1 MRVGNAQGEIV
12 ARKREQAGASVA
24 AVATSYDEVPY
35 ESHPYPQSHPDRLAT
50 IATLFGMKPAP
61 VDKCRVLELGCAAGG
76 NLIPMAASLPGS
88 EFVGVDGS
96 TRQIADGQELVDA
109 LKLDNIKLRTADFNE
124 LGDDEAPFDYI
135 IAHGVYSWIADPLQE
150 KLLEICGKL
159 LSPNGVA
166 YVSYNTFPGWHY
178 RGMIRDMM
186 LYHVEQF
193 PEPATKATQAR
204 ALLEFLAQSLQSSTE
219 DPFPSMLRQNLD
231 LIRRQTDSYLLHDHL
246 EEVNDP
252 VYFYQFVARAQKHG
266 MQYLGES
273 DFATMLTNMY
283 PKEVTETLQRV
294 AKDIVRMEQYMDFLR
309 NRTFR
314 QTLLCKSDLTLKRN
328 VTPQDMT
335 PFRIASPVEVPEKL
349 DIRSTQPDTFKV
361 GASTTTLTT
370 SVPIVKAAFQ
380 HLAEIWPHSV
390 SFDRL
395 LAVSRSRLSSVTI
408 RDQAMVQAEVQAL
421 GSAILTGYTVRL
433 LELHTHEPDFITA
446 VSDRPRATD
455 LSRAQAKRGGR
466 VTNQRHEIVNLDEFS
481 RRTLQLLDGTRD
493 RAALLD
499 SMATLV
505 TDGTLMVEQEG
516 RPVAG
521 GEPLKKILGDAV
533 DRCLNRFTKAALLVA

>member
-1 MRVGNAQGEIV
+1 V
-12 ARKREQAGASVA
+12 ARKREQGRASVA
-24 AVATSYDEVPY
+24 AVGTSYDEVPY

-50 IATLFGMKPAP
+50 IATLFGMKPTP
-61 VDKCRVLELGCAAGG
+61 IGQCRVLELGCAAGG
-76 NLIPMAASLPGS
+76 NLIPMAAALPES
-88 EFVGVDGS
+88 EFVGIDSS
-96 TRQIADGQELVDA
+96 TRQIADGQQLVDA
-109 LKLDNIKLRTADFNE
+109 LKLDNITLRCADFNDVE
-124 LGDDEAPFDYI
+124 DEKPFDYI

-150 KLLEICGKL
+150 KLLELCGKL
-159 LSPNGVA
+159 LTPNGVA

-186 LYHVEQF
+186 LYHVDQF
-193 PEPATKATQAR
+193 TEPPMKATQAR
-204 ALLEFLAQSLQSSTE
+204 ALLDFLVQSLQSSTE
-219 DPFPSMLRQNLD
+219 DPFPAMLRQNLD

-252 VYFYQFVARAQKHG
+252 VYFYQFVERAGRHG

-283 PKEVTETLQRV
+283 PKEVTETLQRI

-314 QTLLCKSDLTLKRN
+314 QTLLCRSGLTLKRN

-335 PFRIASPVEVPEKL
+335 PFRVASPVELPEKL
-349 DIRSTQPDTFKV
+349 DIRSTQAEQFKI
-361 GASTTTLTT
+361 GGSGTTLTT
-370 SVPIVKAAFQ
+370 TVPIVKAAFQ

-390 SFDRL
+390 PFDRL
-395 LAVSRSRLSSVTI
+395 LAVSRSKLSSVTI

-433 LELHTHEPDFITA
+433 LELKTHEPQLVTEI
-446 VSDRPRATD
+446 SDKPRAGD
-455 LSRAQAKRGGR
+455 LAREQAKRSGR

-481 RRTLQLLDGTRD
+481 RRTLALLDGTRN
-493 RAALLD
+493 RAQLMKD
-499 SMATLV
+499 MSRLV
-505 TDGTLMVEQEG
+505 TDGTLVVEQEG
-516 RPVAG
+516 KSVAG
-521 GEPLKKILGDAV
+521 GDPLNQILGDAI
-533 DRCLNRFTKAALLVA
+533 DRCLTRFAKAALLVA

>member
-1 MRVGNAQGEIV
+1 M
-12 ARKREQAGASVA
+12 ARNREQGRAAVA
-24 AVATSYDEVPY
+24 AVGTSYDEVPY

-50 IATLFGMKPAP
+50 VATLFGMKPTPIA
-61 VDKCRVLELGCAAGG
+61 KCRVLELGCAAGG
-76 NLIPMAASLPGS
+76 NLIPMAASLPDS

-96 TRQIADGQELVDA
+96 ARQIADGQELVDA
-109 LKLDNIKLRTADFNE
+109 LKLRNITLRAADFND
-124 LGDDEAPFDYI
+124 LGDEQPFDYI

-150 KLLEICGKL
+150 KLLELCGKL
-159 LSPNGVA
+159 LTPNGVA

-186 LYHVEQF
+186 LYHVDQF
-193 PEPATKATQAR
+193 TEPPVKATQAR
-204 ALLEFLAQSLQSSTE
+204 ALLDFLVSSLQQSTD
-219 DPFPSMLRQNLD
+219 DPFPAMLRQNLD

-252 VYFYQFVARAQKHG
+252 VYFYQFVERAGRQG
-266 MQYLGES
+266 LQYLGES

-314 QTLLCKSDLTLKRN
+314 QTLLCKSDLQLKRN

-335 PFRIASPVEVPEKL
+335 TFRIASPVELPEKL
-349 DIRSTQPDTFKV
+349 DIRSTQPEQFKI
-361 GASTTTLTT
+361 GGSGTTLTT
-370 SVPIVKAAFQ
+370 TVPIVKAAFQ
-380 HLAEIWPHSV
+380 HLSEIWPRSV
-390 SFDRL
+390 PFDRL

-421 GSAILTGYTVRL
+421 GSAVLTGYTVRL
-433 LELHTHEPDFITA
+433 LELKTHEPDFVTEISEKPKA
-446 VSDRPRATD
+446 SDLARE
-455 LSRAQAKRGGR
+455 QAKRSGR
-466 VTNQRHEIVNLDEFS
+466 VTNQRHEIVTLDEFS

-499 SMATLV
+499 AMSKLV
-505 TDGTLMVEQEG
+505 ADGTLMVEQEG
-516 RPVAG
+516 QKVAG
-521 GEPLKKILGDAV
+521 GDPLKQILGDAV
-533 DRCLNRFTKAALLVA
+533 DRCLTRFSKAALCVA

>member
-1 MRVGNAQGEIV
+1 M
-12 ARKREQAGASVA
+12 ARKQQQARATVA
-24 AVATSYDEVPY
+24 AVGTSYDEVPY

-50 IATLFGMKPAP
+50 IATLFGMKPTP
-61 VDKCRVLELGCAAGG
+61 IGKCRVLELGCAAGG
-76 NLIPMAASLPGS
+76 NVIPMAASLPDS
-88 EFVGVDGS
+88 EFVGIDQS

-109 LKLDNIKLRTADFNE
+109 LKLRNLKLRCADFNDVANE
-124 LGDDEAPFDYI
+124 EPFDYI

-150 KLLEICGKL
+150 KLLEICGRAL
-159 LSPNGVA
+159 APNGVA

-193 PEPATKATQAR
+193 PEPAMKATQAR
-204 ALLEFLAQSLQSSTE
+204 ALLDFLVASLQQSNE

-252 VYFYQFVARAQKHG
+252 VYFYQFVERAGKHG
-266 MQYLGES
+266 LQYLGETE
-273 DFATMLTNMY
+273 FATMLTNMY

-314 QTLLCKSDLTLKRN
+314 QTLLCKSDLQLKRN
-328 VTPQDMT
+328 VTPQDMM
-335 PFRIASPVEVPEKL
+335 PFRVASPVELPEKL
-349 DIRSTQPDTFKV
+349 DIRSTQPEVFKI
-361 GASTTTLTT
+361 GGNNTTLTT

-380 HLAEIWPHSV
+380 HLHEMWPRSV
-390 SFDRL
+390 PFDRL

-408 RDQAMVQAEVQAL
+408 RDQAMVNAEVQAL

-433 LELHTHEPDFITA
+433 LELRTHEPQFVTD
-446 VSDRPRATD
+446 VSERPRATD
-455 LSRAQAKRGGR
+455 LSREQAKRGGR
-466 VTNQRHEIVNLDEFS
+466 VTNQRHEMVNLDEFS
-481 RRTLQLLDGTRD
+481 RRTLQLLDGAHD
-493 RAALLD
+493 RNALLD
-499 SMATLV
+499 QMSRLV
-505 TDGTLMVEQEG
+505 ADGTLMVEQEG
-516 RPVAG
+516 QKVAG
-521 GEPLKKILGDAV
+521 GDPLKQILGDAV
-533 DRCLNRFTKAALLVA
+533 DRCLTRFAKAALLLS

>member
-1 MRVGNAQGEIV
+1 MAKKQQQ
-12 ARKREQAGASVA
+12 ARATVA
-24 AVATSYDEVPY
+24 AVGTSYDDVPY

-61 VDKCRVLELGCAAGG
+61 IAKCRVLELGCAAGG
-76 NLIPMAASLPGS
+76 NLIPLAASLPGS
-88 EFVGVDGS
+88 EFVGIDGS
-96 TRQIADGQELVDA
+96 ARQVADGQQLIDA
-109 LKLDNIKLRTADFNE
+109 LKLENIKLRTTDFNDVVE
-124 LGDDEAPFDYI
+124 SNEQPFDYI
-135 IAHGVYSWIADPLQE
+135 IAHGVYSWINDSLQD

-159 LSPNGVA
+159 LAPNGVA

-219 DPFPSMLRQNLD
+219 DPFPAMLRQNLD

-252 VYFYQFVARAQKHG
+252 VYFYQFVERAQKQG
-266 MQYLGES
+266 LQYLGES

-335 PFRIASPVEVPEKL
+335 QFRIASPVEVPEKL
-349 DIRSTQPDTFKV
+349 DIRSVQPETFKV

-370 SVPIVKAAFQ
+370 SVPIVKAALQ

-390 SFDRL
+390 PFDRL
-395 LAVSRSRLSSVTI
+395 LQVSRSKLSSVTI
-408 RDQAMVQAEVQAL
+408 RDQNMVNAEVQAL

-433 LELHTHEPDFITA
+433 LELHTHEPEFITE
-446 VSDRPRATD
+446 VSDKPRATD
-455 LSRAQAKRGGR
+455 LSREQAKRGGR
-466 VTNQRHEIVNLDEFS
+466 VTNLRHEMVNLDEFS

-493 RAALLD
+493 RNALLD
-499 SMATLV
+499 SMAALV
-505 TDGTLMVEQEG
+505 KDGTLMVEQEG

-521 GEPLKKILGDAV
+521 GDPLKKILGDAV
-533 DRCLNRFTKAALLVA
+533 DRCLTRFTKAALTVA

>member
-1 MRVGNAQGEIV
+1 V
-12 ARKREQAGASVA
+12 ARKREQARAAVA
-24 AVATSYDEVPY
+24 AVGTSYDEVPY

-50 IATLFGMKPAP
+50 IATLFGMKPTP
-61 VDKCRVLELGCAAGG
+61 ISKCRVLELGCAAGG

-88 EFVGVDGS
+88 EFVGIDGS
-96 TRQIADGQELVDA
+96 TRQIADGQEIVDA
-109 LKLDNIKLRTADFNE
+109 LKLENIKLRCADFNDVE
-124 LGDDEAPFDYI
+124 SEEPFDYI

-150 KLLEICGKL
+150 KLLEICGKML
-159 LSPNGVA
+159 APNGVA

-193 PEPATKATQAR
+193 TEPSMKATQAR
-204 ALLEFLAQSLQSSTE
+204 ALLDFLVTSLQQSND
-219 DPFPSMLRQNLD
+219 DPFPAMLRQNLD

-252 VYFYQFVARAQKHG
+252 VYFYQFVERAGKQG
-266 MQYLGES
+266 LQYLGES

-314 QTLLCKSDLTLKRN
+314 QTLLCKSDLALKRN

-335 PFRIASPVEVPEKL
+335 SFRIASPVELPEKL
-349 DIRSTQPDTFKV
+349 DIRSTQAEQFKI
-361 GASTTTLTT
+361 GGSTTTLTT
-370 SVPIVKAAFQ
+370 TVPIVKAALQ
-380 HLAEIWPHSV
+380 HLAEIWPRSV

-395 LAVSRSRLSSVTI
+395 LQVARSRLSSVTI

-433 LELHTHEPDFITA
+433 LELKTHEPEFVTEI
-446 VSDRPRATD
+446 SDRPKASD
-455 LSRAQAKRGGR
+455 LAREQAKRSGR

-481 RRTLQLLDGTRD
+481 RRTLQLMDGTRD

-499 SMATLV
+499 AMSKLV
-505 TDGTLMVEQEG
+505 ADGTLMVEQEG
-516 RPVAG
+516 QKVAG
-521 GEPLKKILGDAV
+521 GDPLMKILGDAV
-533 DRCLNRFTKAALLVA
+533 DRCLARFTKAALCVA

>member
-1 MRVGNAQGEIV
+1 MV
-12 ARKREQAGASVA
+12 RKREQGRASVA
-24 AVATSYDEVPY
+24 AVGTSYDEVPY

-50 IATLFGMKPAP
+50 IATLFGMKPTP
-61 VDKCRVLELGCAAGG
+61 IGRCRVLELGCAAGG
-76 NLIPMAASLPGS
+76 NVIPMAASLPDS
-88 EFVGVDGS
+88 EFVGIDGS
-96 TRQIADGQELVDA
+96 ARQIADGQELVDA
-109 LKLDNIKLRTADFNE
+109 LKLGNIKLRATDFNE
-124 LGDDEAPFDYI
+124 IGDEQPFDYI

-150 KLLEICGKL
+150 KLLELCGKL
-159 LSPNGVA
+159 LTPNGVA
-166 YVSYNTFPGWHY
+166 YISYNTFPGWHY

-186 LYHVEQF
+186 LYHVDQF
-193 PEPATKATQAR
+193 TEPPMKATQAR
-204 ALLEFLAQSLQSSTE
+204 ALLDFLVSSLQQSNE
-219 DPFPSMLRQNLD
+219 DPFPAMLRQNLD

-252 VYFYQFVARAQKHG
+252 VYFYQFVARASRHG

-314 QTLLCKSDLTLKRN
+314 QTLLCKSDLVLKRN

-335 PFRIASPVEVPEKL
+335 SFRIASPVELPEKL
-349 DIRSTQPDTFKV
+349 DIRSMQPDVFKI
-361 GASTTTLTT
+361 GGSGTTLTT
-370 SVPIVKAAFQ
+370 TVPIVKAAFQ

-390 SFDRL
+390 PFDRL
-395 LAVSRSRLSSVTI
+395 MAVARSKLSSVTI

-433 LELHTHEPDFITA
+433 LELKTHEPEFVTA
-446 VSDRPRATD
+446 VSDKPRASD
-455 LSRAQAKRGGR
+455 LAREQAKRGGR

-493 RAALLD
+493 RNALLD
-499 SMATLV
+499 AMSRLV
-505 TDGTLMVEQEG
+505 ADGTLMVEQEG
-516 RPVAG
+516 KSVAG
-521 GEPLKKILGDAV
+521 GDPLKQILGDAV
-533 DRCLNRFTKAALLVA
+533 DRCLARFTKAALCVA

>member
-1 MRVGNAQGEIV
+1 M
-12 ARKREQAGASVA
+12 ARKQQQARATVA
-24 AVATSYDEVPY
+24 AVGTSYDEVPY

-50 IATLFGMKPAP
+50 IATLFGMKPTP
-61 VDKCRVLELGCAAGG
+61 ISKCRVLELGCAAGG

-88 EFVGVDGS
+88 EFVGIDSS
-96 TRQIADGQELVDA
+96 TRQIADGQEVIDA
-109 LKLDNIKLRTADFNE
+109 LKLGNIKMRCADFNDIE
-124 LGDDEAPFDYI
+124 NDAPFDYI

-150 KLLEICGKL
+150 KLLEICGKML
-159 LSPNGVA
+159 TPNGVA

-193 PEPATKATQAR
+193 AEPATKATQAR
-204 ALLEFLAQSLQSSTE
+204 ALLDFLVSSLQQSNE
-219 DPFPSMLRQNLD
+219 DPFPAMLRQNLD

-252 VYFYQFVARAQKHG
+252 VYFYQFVERAGRQG
-266 MQYLGES
+266 LQYLGES

-314 QTLLCKSDLTLKRN
+314 QTLLCKSDLQLKRN

-335 PFRIASPVEVPEKL
+335 TFRIASPVELPEKL
-349 DIRSTQPDTFKV
+349 DIRSTQAEQFKI
-361 GASTTTLTT
+361 GGSGTTLTT
-370 SVPIVKAAFQ
+370 TVPIVKAAFQ
-380 HLAEIWPHSV
+380 HLAEVWPRSV

-395 LAVSRSRLSSVTI
+395 LAVSRSRLSPVTI

-421 GSAILTGYTVRL
+421 GSAVLTGYTVRL
-433 LELHTHEPDFITA
+433 LELKTHEPEFVTEI
-446 VSDRPRATD
+446 SDRPKASD
-455 LSRAQAKRGGR
+455 LAREQAKRSGR
-466 VTNQRHEIVNLDEFS
+466 VTNQRHEIVTLDEFS

-499 SMATLV
+499 AMAKLV
-505 TDGTLMVEQEG
+505 ADGTLMVEQEG
-516 RPVAG
+516 QKVAG
-521 GEPLKKILGDAV
+521 GDPLKQILGDAV
-533 DRCLNRFTKAALLVA
+533 DRCLARFTKAALCVA

>member
-1 MRVGNAQGEIV
+1 M
-12 ARKREQAGASVA
+12 ARKREPARASVA
-24 AVATSYDEVPY
+24 AIGTSYDEVPY

-50 IATLFGMKPAP
+50 IGTLFGMKPAP
-61 VDKCRVLELGCAAGG
+61 VAKCRVLELGCAAGG
-76 NLIPMAASLPGS
+76 NIIPLAASLPES
-88 EFVGVDGS
+88 EFVGIDGS
-96 TRQIADGQELVDA
+96 TRQIADGQALIDS
-109 LKLDNIKLRTADFNE
+109 LKLGNVKLRCADFNDV
-124 LGDDEAPFDYI
+124 GDEQPFDYI
-135 IAHGVYSWIADPLQE
+135 IAHGVYSWIADDLQD

-159 LSPNGVA
+159 LTPNGIA

-219 DPFPSMLRQNLD
+219 DPFPAMLRQNLD

-246 EEVNDP
+246 EEINDP
-252 VYFYQFVARAQKHG
+252 VYFYQFVQRAGKQG
-266 MQYLGES
+266 LQYLGES

-314 QTLLCKSDLTLKRN
+314 QTLLCKSDLALKRN

-335 PFRIASPVEVPEKL
+335 SFRVASPVEIPEKL
-349 DIRSTQPDTFKV
+349 DIRSMQPETFKV
-361 GASTTTLTT
+361 GGSTTTLTT

-380 HLAEIWPHSV
+380 HLAEIWPHSIP
-390 SFDRL
+390 FDRL
-395 LAVSRSRLSSVTI
+395 LAVARGRLSNVTI

-433 LELHTHEPDFITA
+433 LELHTHEPAFVTE
-446 VSDRPRATD
+446 VSDKPKASD
-455 LSRAQAKRGGR
+455 LSRAQAARGGR

-481 RRTLQLLDGTRD
+481 RRTLTQMDGTRD

-499 SMATLV
+499 AMSALV
-505 TDGTLMVEQEG
+505 ADGTLMVEQEG
-516 RPVAG
+516 RKVAG
-521 GEPLKKILGDAV
+521 GDPLKQILGEAV
-533 DRCLNRFTKAALLVA
+533 DRCTARFAKAALLVA